1 MKTKKNLFLKTEKQT
16 TRIKEI
22 ITALSLMH
30 ANGGLELNKI
40 IRYQGDSIEVDFS
53 ASEV

>member
-1 MKTKKNLFLKTEKQT
+1 MK
-16 TRIKEI
+16 I

-30 ANGGLELNKI
+30 ANGSLRVNKI
-40 IRYQGDSIEVDFS
+40 MILGQQHEVDFS